1 MLSQSPSHDEVVAI
15 DGRVFCDGLNV
26 GNLTNV
32 VKRKNVVGAL
42 LRFYA
47 FSQGKRNRRICVNV
61 KEINIEACLEKQ
73 ITTDN
78 KLVELRGHVF
88 VHVLNRQT
96 TSHFQKLPYYIG

>member
-1 MLSQSPSHDEVVAI
+1 M
-15 DGRVFCDGLNV
+15 
-26 GNLTNV
+26 
-32 VKRKNVVGAL
+32 
-42 LRFYA
+42 
-47 FSQGKRNRRICVNV
+47 NV